1 MKNLIRIPENKEELK
16 ALWAEDKK
24 KIIGGAVAVGAFIA
38 GAIFAHDKLK
48 ANDGSDS
55 CCDDTAGYLPE
66 DCGNDE
72 DYQGDPDDEEETEDE
87 TDENEADAE

>member
-38 GAIFAHDKLK
+38 GAVFAHDKLK
-48 ANDGSDS
+48 ANDEASD
-55 CCDDTAGYLPE
+55 CDDTAGYLTE
-66 DCGNDE
+66 GDGDDE

-87 TDENEADAE
+87 NENEADAE